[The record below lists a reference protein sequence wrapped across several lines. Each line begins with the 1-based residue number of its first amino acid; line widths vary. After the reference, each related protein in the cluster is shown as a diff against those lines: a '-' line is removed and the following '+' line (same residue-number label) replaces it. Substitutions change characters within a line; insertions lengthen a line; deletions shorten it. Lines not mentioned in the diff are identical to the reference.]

1 MSDPSSEMTAI
12 AYSLI
17 VSFVI
22 EEQFIIY
29 IHIYNGFVT
38 LMFILSVA
46 ATSLVFAF
54 VENDRQLWPLHD
66 VIISGCS
73 TSGKSF
79 TILGGISRGTS
90 LMDALWLNFQPNAYE
105 HSEQEMKAWSPTT
118 ICNMAVHRFGLISV
132 LSSGHS
138 QFAGTPKM
146 QSKHVT
152 GQWHVS
158 ESAGLGI

>member
-1 MSDPSSEMTAI
+1 
-12 AYSLI
+12 
-17 VSFVI
+17 
-22 EEQFIIY
+22 
-29 IHIYNGFVT
+29 
-38 LMFILSVA
+38 MFILSVA

-79 TILGGISRGTS
+79 TILGGISAGTS
-90 LMDALWLNFQPNAYE
+90 LMDALWLNFQHNE

-118 ICNMAVHRFGLISV
+118 ICNMAVHRFGLNSV

-138 QFAGTPKM
+138 SCNLPGHPKCNLN
-146 QSKHVT
+146 T
-152 GQWHVS
+152 
-158 ESAGLGI
+158 